1 MALEQQVL
9 RDGTGTLIA
18 YPPASG
24 AINNLASPLVRIQTP
39 NVSMPL
45 EGSEDAATIDACNTT
60 VRGTHQRGQDHV
72 DIDNGAITLPTPG
85 RKYLVGYYAGDVDPI
100 VITAVR
106 VESQGSHYRVYTQEP
121 LQKTLAGGELFC
133 GYALTHQLTTTE
145 TDDEGDGLA
154 IWSVN
159 VGGQKYTWHQAFKVV
174 KQYVHPDLTADQLL
188 AQYPQVERL
197 SFAEDLSLKEA
208 IDSAWENLV
217 IPVLEGRG
225 MYWERIKTVGRLNPP
240 LALATIYHLQR
251 ADARFPLDVLEESRQ
266 QYLRALDVAFQS
278 VDFWYDAGDDDGG
291 RRDNDGSVPVYRQ
304 LRLSR

>member
-9 RDGTGTLIA
+9 RDQTGTLIA

-24 AINNLASPLVRIQTP
+24 ALSDIATPLVRIQTP

-45 EGSEDAATIDACNTT
+45 EGSEDAATLDPVDTITSASAA
-60 VRGTHQRGQDHV
+60 RGADSVSLTSV
-72 DIDNGAITLPTPG
+72 SNAPVPG
-85 RKYLVGYYAGDVDPI
+85 RKYLIGKYTGDVDP
-100 VITAVR
+100 VVCTVVRLDGTTA
-106 VESQGSHYRVYTQEP
+106 YLQEP
-121 LQKTLAGGELFC
+121 LPRAIESGELFA
-133 GYALTHQLTTTE
+133 GFAITHQLNTTE

-154 IWSVN
+154 IWSATI
-159 VGGQKYTWHQAFKVV
+159 GGQKYTWHQAFKVV

-208 IDSAWENLV
+208 IDSAWENMI
-217 IPVLEGRG
+217 IPSLESRG
-225 MYWERIKTVGRLNPP
+225 LFWERIKTVKRLNPA

-278 VDFWYDAGDDDGG
+278 VDFWYDSADDEGSRREDAG
-291 RRDNDGSVPVYRQ
+291 RVPAYRQ

>member
-9 RDGTGTLIA
+9 RDQTGTLIA

-24 AINNLASPLVRIQTP
+24 ALSDIATPLVRIQTP

-45 EGSEDAATIDACNTT
+45 EGSEDAATLDPVDTT
-60 VRGTHQRGQDHV
+60 TSASASRGADSVSLTSV
-72 DIDNGAITLPTPG
+72 SNAPVPG
-85 RKYLVGYYAGDVDPI
+85 RKYLIGKYTGDVDP
-100 VITAVR
+100 VICTVVRLDGTTA
-106 VESQGSHYRVYTQEP
+106 YLQEP
-121 LQKTLAGGELFC
+121 LPRAIESGELFA
-133 GYALTHQLTTTE
+133 GFAITHQLTTEE

-154 IWSVN
+154 IWSATI
-159 VGGQKYTWHQAFKVV
+159 GGEKYTWHQAFKVV

-208 IDSAWENLV
+208 IDSAWENMV
-217 IPVLEGRG
+217 IPSLESRG
-225 MYWERIKTVGRLNPP
+225 LFWERIKTVKRLNPAI
-240 LALATIYHLQR
+240 ALATIYHLQR

-278 VDFWYDAGDDDGG
+278 VDFWYDSADDEGSRREDAG
-291 RRDNDGSVPVYRQ
+291 RVPAYRQ

>member
-9 RDGTGTLIA
+9 RDQTGTLIA

-24 AINNLASPLVRIQTP
+24 ALSDIATPLVRIQTP

-45 EGSEDAATIDACNTT
+45 EGSEDAATLDPVDTT
-60 VRGTHQRGQDHV
+60 TSASAARGADSVSLTSV
-72 DIDNGAITLPTPG
+72 SSAPVPG
-85 RKYLVGYYAGDVDPI
+85 RKYLIGKYTGDVDP
-100 VITAVR
+100 VVCTVVRLDGTTA
-106 VESQGSHYRVYTQEP
+106 YLQEP
-121 LQKTLAGGELFC
+121 LPRAIESGELFA
-133 GYALTHQLTTTE
+133 GFAITHQLTLEE

-154 IWSVN
+154 IWSATI
-159 VGGQKYTWHQAFKVV
+159 GGEKYTWHQAFKVV

-208 IDSAWENLV
+208 IDSAWENMV
-217 IPVLEGRG
+217 IPSLESRG
-225 MYWERIKTVGRLNPP
+225 LFWERIKTVKRLNPA

-278 VDFWYDAGDDDGG
+278 VDFWYDSADDEGSRREDAG
-291 RRDNDGSVPVYRQ
+291 RVPAYRQ

>member
-9 RDGTGTLIA
+9 RDQTGTLIA

-24 AINNLASPLVRIQTP
+24 ALNNIATPLVRIQTP

-45 EGSEDAATIDACNTT
+45 EGSEDAATLDATNTT
-60 VRGTHQRGQDHV
+60 TNGGNPRGQDYV
-72 DIDNGAITLPTPG
+72 DITNGEITIPTVG
-85 RKYLVGYYAGDVDPI
+85 RKYLIGKYTGDIDP
-100 VITAVR
+100 VVCTVVR
-106 VESQGSHYRVYTQEP
+106 VKDQGVNYRIYLQEP
-121 LQKTLAGGELFC
+121 LPRAVESGELFA
-133 GYALTHQLTTTE
+133 GFAITHQLTTEE

-154 IWSVN
+154 IWSATI
-159 VGGQKYTWHQAFKVV
+159 GGEKYTWHQAFKVV

-208 IDSAWENLV
+208 IDSAWENMV
-217 IPVLEGRG
+217 IPSLESRG
-225 MYWERIKTVGRLNPP
+225 LFWERIKTVKRLNPAI
-240 LALATIYHLQR
+240 ALATIYHLQR

-278 VDFWYDAGDDDGG
+278 VDFWYDSADDEGSRREDAG
-291 RRDNDGSVPVYRQ
+291 RVPAYRQ

>member
-9 RDGTGTLIA
+9 RDQTGTLIA

-24 AINNLASPLVRIQTP
+24 ALNNLATPLVRIQTP

-45 EGSEDAATIDACNTT
+45 EGSEDAATLDPVDTT
-60 VRGTHQRGQDHV
+60 TSAAASRGADSVALTSV
-72 DIDNGAITLPTPG
+72 ANAPVPG
-85 RKYLVGYYAGDVDPI
+85 RKYLIGKYTGDVDPL
-100 VITAVR
+100 VVTVVRLDGTTA
-106 VESQGSHYRVYTQEP
+106 YLQEP
-121 LQKTLAGGELFC
+121 LPRAVESGELFC

-208 IDSAWENLV
+208 IDSAWENMI
-217 IPVLEGRG
+217 IPSMESRG
-225 MYWERIKTVGRLNPP
+225 LFWERIKTVKRLNPA

-278 VDFWYDAGDDDGG
+278 VDFWYDAGDDEGS
-291 RRDNDGSVPVYRQ
+291 RRDDAGRVPAYRQ

>member
-24 AINNLASPLVRIQTP
+24 ALKNIATPKVRIQTP

-45 EGSEDAATIDACNTT
+45 EGSEDNATLDPVSTQVASSVSRGGTT
-60 VRGTHQRGQDHV
+60 V
-72 DIDNGAITLPTPG
+72 TLSSIFSVPVPG
-85 RKYLVGYYAGDVDPI
+85 RKYLIGTYTGDIDPVVVTVVRAAGSI
-100 VITAVR
+100 M
-106 VESQGSHYRVYTQEP
+106 HLQEP
-121 LQKTLAGGELFC
+121 LPRAVSAGESFA

-154 IWSVN
+154 IWSATI
-159 VGGQKYTWHQAFKVV
+159 GGEKYTWHQAFKIV
-174 KQYVHPDLTADQLL
+174 KQFVHPDLTADQLL

-197 SFAEDLSLKEA
+197 SFAEDLTLSEA
-208 IDSAWENLV
+208 IGSAWENLI
-217 IPVLEGRG
+217 IPSLESRG
-225 MYWERIKTVGRLNPP
+225 LYWERIKTVRRLNPA

-251 ADARFPLDVLEESRQ
+251 ADARFPLDVLEASRQ
-266 QYLRALDVAFQS
+266 EYLRAMDVAFQS
-278 VDFWYDAGDDDGG
+278 VDFWYDAADDEDG
-291 RRDNDGSVPVYRQ
+291 RRDADGTVPVYRQ

>member
-9 RDGTGTLIA
+9 RDQTGTLIV

-24 AINNLASPLVRIQTP
+24 ALSDIASPLVRIQTP

-45 EGSEDAATIDACNTT
+45 EGSEDAATLDPVDTT
-60 VRGTHQRGQDHV
+60 TSASASRGADSVSLTSV
-72 DIDNGAITLPTPG
+72 SNAPVPG
-85 RKYLVGYYAGDVDPI
+85 RKYLIGKYTGDVDPVVCTI
-100 VITAVR
+100 VRLDGTTA
-106 VESQGSHYRVYTQEP
+106 YLQEP
-121 LQKTLAGGELFC
+121 LPRAIESGELFA
-133 GYALTHQLTTTE
+133 GFAITHQLTTEE

-154 IWSVN
+154 IWSATI
-159 VGGQKYTWHQAFKVV
+159 GGEKYTWHQAFKVV

-208 IDSAWENLV
+208 IDSAWENMV
-217 IPVLEGRG
+217 IPSLESRG
-225 MYWERIKTVGRLNPP
+225 LFWERIKTVKRLNPA

-278 VDFWYDAGDDDGG
+278 VDFWYDSADDEGSRREDAG
-291 RRDNDGSVPVYRQ
+291 RVPAYRQ

>member
-9 RDGTGTLIA
+9 RDQTGTLIA

-24 AINNLASPLVRIQTP
+24 ALNNIASPLVRIQTP

-45 EGSEDAATIDACNTT
+45 EGSEDAATLDPVDTT
-60 VRGTHQRGQDHV
+60 TSASAARGADSVSLTSV
-72 DIDNGAITLPTPG
+72 SNAPVPG
-85 RKYLVGYYAGDVDPI
+85 RKYLIGKYTGDVDP
-100 VITAVR
+100 VVCTVVRLDGTTA
-106 VESQGSHYRVYTQEP
+106 YLQEP
-121 LQKTLAGGELFC
+121 LPRAIESGELFA
-133 GYALTHQLTTTE
+133 GFAITHQLTLEE

-154 IWSVN
+154 IWSATI
-159 VGGQKYTWHQAFKVV
+159 GGEKYTWHQAFKVV

-208 IDSAWENLV
+208 IDSAWENMV
-217 IPVLEGRG
+217 IPSLESRG
-225 MYWERIKTVGRLNPP
+225 LFWERIKTVKRLNPA

-278 VDFWYDAGDDDGG
+278 VDFWYDSADDEGSRREDAG
-291 RRDNDGSVPVYRQ
+291 RVPAYRQ

>member
-9 RDGTGTLIA
+9 RDQTGTLIA

-24 AINNLASPLVRIQTP
+24 ALSDIATPLVRIQTP

-45 EGSEDAATIDACNTT
+45 EGSEDAATLDPVDTT
-60 VRGTHQRGQDHV
+60 TSASAARGAESVSLTSV
-72 DIDNGAITLPTPG
+72 SNAPVPG
-85 RKYLVGYYAGDVDPI
+85 RKYLIGKYTGDVDP
-100 VITAVR
+100 VVCTVVRLDGTTA
-106 VESQGSHYRVYTQEP
+106 YLQEP
-121 LQKTLAGGELFC
+121 LPRAIESGELFC
-133 GYALTHQLTTTE
+133 GFALTHQLNTTE

-154 IWSVN
+154 IWSATI
-159 VGGQKYTWHQAFKVV
+159 GGEKYTWHQAFKIV

-208 IDSAWENLV
+208 IDSAWENMV
-217 IPVLEGRG
+217 IPSLESRG
-225 MYWERIKTVGRLNPP
+225 LFWERIKTVKRLNPA

-278 VDFWYDAGDDDGG
+278 VDFWYDSADDEGSRREDAG
-291 RRDNDGSVPVYRQ
+291 RVPAYRQ

>member
-9 RDGTGTLIA
+9 RDQTGTLIA

-24 AINNLASPLVRIQTP
+24 ALNNLSTPLVRIQTP

-45 EGSEDAATIDACNTT
+45 EGSEDAATLDPVDTT
-60 VRGTHQRGQDHV
+60 TSSAASRGASSVALTSV
-72 DIDNGAITLPTPG
+72 PNAPVPG
-85 RKYLVGYYAGDVDPI
+85 RKYLIGKYTGDVDP
-100 VITAVR
+100 VVCTVVRLDGTTA
-106 VESQGSHYRVYTQEP
+106 YLQEP
-121 LQKTLAGGELFC
+121 LPRAVESGELFC

-159 VGGQKYTWHQAFKVV
+159 VGGEKYTWHQAFKIV

-208 IDSAWENLV
+208 IESAWENML
-217 IPVLEGRG
+217 IPSMESRG
-225 MYWERIKTVGRLNPP
+225 LFWERIKTVKRLNPA

-278 VDFWYDAGDDDGG
+278 VDFWYDAGDDEGS
-291 RRDNDGSVPVYRQ
+291 RRDDNGRVPAYRQ